1 MGSMLA
7 IPPTFKPYA
16 LVLLVLVV
24 VAAIA
29 LVVVTTI
36 RGGDL
41 SDPHVSTLLGY
52 ALTIAAILI
61 AGLGLS
67 SQVAAVHTSINGRMT
82 ELVDSTAAASFQA
95 GQIAPE
101 GTPVPPAPST
111 VAPSVPVNPSPKP

>member
-1 MGSMLA
+1 VFT

-24 VAAIA
+24 LGAIA
-29 LVVVTTI
+29 LVVVVTL

-41 SDPHVSTLLGY
+41 SDPHISMLLGY

-82 ELVDSTAAASFQA
+82 ELVDTTAAASFQA

-101 GTPVPPAPST
+101 GSPVPAAPST
-111 VAPSVPVNPSPKP
+111 LAPSNPVNPGGPV